1 MEHID
6 ISAIVLTDTL
16 DPDRLGLVV
25 TAVAQPQYI
34 EEHIC
39 LRNIPYVSL
48 AKEVEAAC
56 LITLKRHEVGSSFVA
71 EEKLR
76 HAQYINPSRDPDP
89 PFFVAVAT
97 VQTNDGD
104 GLPVE
109 GRDLNGALP
118 RILQTLID
126 QWHYEYHGRQELPK
140 EDWNELSYLRRQ
152 LTELSSQHDPF
163 GINMSDRGGVAH

>member
-104 GLPVE
+104 LTARPIRYKYVGS
-109 GRDLNGALP
+109 GRRCPLSKG
-118 RILQTLID
+118 
-126 QWHYEYHGRQELPK
+126 WFGGGR
-140 EDWNELSYLRRQ
+140 
-152 LTELSSQHDPF
+152 
-163 GINMSDRGGVAH
+163 